1 MSITMDFTF
10 IEQISI
16 IIAIIASIFGVIG
29 TIYGI
34 KKKRELTRSQLK
46 TEQTKRSAYRSKK
59 KAEEMKEAESFSK
72 TIKNILDWF
81 RRK

>member
-1 MSITMDFTF
+1 MDLTS

-16 IIAIIASIFGVIG
+16 IFGIIGSIFGVIG

-46 TEQTKRSAYRSKK
+46 TEQTKRSAYKSKK

-72 TIKNILDWF
+72 MIKNLFDLF

>member
-1 MSITMDFTF
+1 MDLTS

-16 IIAIIASIFGVIG
+16 IFGIIGSIFGVIG

-46 TEQTKRSAYRSKK
+46 TEQTRRSAYRSKK

-72 TIKNILDWF
+72 VIKNFFDLF
-81 RRK
+81 RGK

>member
-1 MSITMDFTF
+1 MDFTF
-10 IEQISI
+10 EQISI
-16 IIAIIASIFGVIG
+16 IIGIVGSIFGLVG

-59 KAEEMKEAESFSK
+59 KAADAQTAESHTK
-72 TIKNILDWF
+72 ILKYFFDLF
-81 RRK
+81 KGK